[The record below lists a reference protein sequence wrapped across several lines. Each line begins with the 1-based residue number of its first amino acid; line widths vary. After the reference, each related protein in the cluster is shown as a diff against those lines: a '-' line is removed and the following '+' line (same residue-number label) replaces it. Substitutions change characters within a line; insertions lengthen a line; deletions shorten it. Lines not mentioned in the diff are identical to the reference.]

1 MGDNGFVMSVVD
13 EVKDRIDIV
22 ELIGETVK
30 LRKTGKNFSGFCPFH
45 PNKRTPAFVVFP
57 ETETWRCFGACNEG
71 GDVFRFLMKKEGWDF
86 PQTLSYLAQRAGI
99 ELQPFSPAQK
109 EAKEEHERLS
119 QLLESAVSFYR
130 TQLLNQASGE
140 RVLQYLQDRNL
151 SLETLEQFEIGY
163 APQSWDATHKS
174 LLDRGYSEQEIINAG
189 MVSERD
195 EGGVYD
201 RFRHRV
207 MIPIRQARGQLVG
220 FGARIVNPA
229 DVPKFLN
236 SPQGVLFDK
245 SKVLFG
251 LEKAGREIRRANQAV
266 IVEGYFDV
274 IALHQAGFKN
284 AVSPMG
290 TALTTYQLRLLKRYS
305 RNIVL
310 ALDPDVAGEQA
321 SIRGVAVA
329 MDQGTEPGENVKSLV
344 RSEGRLD
351 AEIRVASLPEGLD
364 PDEVVER
371 DPKVWQELIEDSV
384 PIISHLIEVATLE
397 QALDDPKVKWEI
409 ARRVLPVIEEVSN
422 PIERE
427 AYRQTLARKLQVD
440 ERAFLSWHP
449 RFAEGR
455 RQAPILEYADPLVD
469 ENSARKLSTQDAV
482 ERFCLGLLLRD
493 PELIYRI
500 DRQFHALELEPF
512 SSQDFTG
519 TERQVIFQAIR
530 SSLAQHEAEPNEYWR
545 TRLEQNSLVAAE
557 SLVASV
563 NELDLSRPKIAEGVL
578 ADFLRLRRRNIE
590 FNLRQLHYQQVTLQ
604 EAQSKPNDQEALIAL
619 AMDVHKVTIQKER
632 IDRALAG
639 KASLSQS
646 PITLEGRR

>member
-1 MGDNGFVMSVVD
+1 MSVVD
-13 EVKDRIDIV
+13 DVKGRIDIV
-22 ELIGETVK
+22 EVIGETVK
-30 LRKTGKNFSGFCPFH
+30 LRKAGKNYSGFCPFH

-86 PQTLSYLAQRAGI
+86 PQTLSYLAERAGI

-109 EAKEEHERLS
+109 EEKEEHERLS

-130 TQLLNQASGE
+130 TQILNQPAGE
-140 RVLQYLQDRNL
+140 AVLQYLQDRNL
-151 SLETLEQFEIGY
+151 SLETLEKFEIGY
-163 APQSWDATHKS
+163 APQSWDATYQS

-189 MVSERD
+189 MVSER
-195 EGGVYD
+195 ETGGIYD
-201 RFRHRV
+201 RFRNRI
-207 MIPIRQARGQLVG
+207 MIPIRQASGQLVG
-220 FGARIVNPA
+220 FGARIVNPD

-236 SPQGVLFDK
+236 SPQSVLFDK
-245 SKVLFG
+245 SRVLYG
-251 LEKAGREIRRANQAV
+251 LDKAGREIRRANSAV
-266 IVEGYFDV
+266 IVEGYLDV
-274 IALHQAGFKN
+274 IALHQAGFGN

-310 ALDPDVAGEQA
+310 ALDPDAAGEQA
-321 SIRGVAVA
+321 SIRGIAVA
-329 MDQGTEPGENVKSLV
+329 IDQEIDPGESVKSLV

-351 AEIRVASLPEGLD
+351 AEIRVANLPEGLD
-364 PDEVVER
+364 PDEVVEK
-371 DPKVWQELIEDSV
+371 DPAIWQALIAEAV
-384 PIISHLIEVATLE
+384 PIVNHLIEVATAK
-397 QALDDPKVKWEI
+397 QDLDDPKVKWEI

-455 RQAPILEYADPLVD
+455 RREAVLGQAEPVID
-469 ENSARKLSTQDAV
+469 EHAAQGLSAQDAV

-493 PELIYRI
+493 PELVYRI

-530 SSLAQHEAEPNEYWR
+530 SSLAQHESEPSKYWR
-545 TRLEQNSLVAAE
+545 TRLEQNSLVAAD
-557 SLVASV
+557 SLLSGVS
-563 NELDLSRPKIAEGVL
+563 ELDLSRPKIAEGVL
-578 ADFLRLRRRNIE
+578 SDFLRLRRRNVE
-590 FNLRQLHYQQVTLQ
+590 SNLRQLHYQQVAVQ
-604 EAQSKPNDQEALIAL
+604 EEQSEPNDKKTLITL
-619 AMDVHKVTIQKER
+619 TMEVHKVTMQKER

-639 KASLSQS
+639 KDGLTQS
-646 PITLEGRR
+646 SFALEER